1 LGVIQVQALKYHV
14 GNIKRAL
21 VKKLPMTDEYK
32 IVKMINET
40 LPQLKAIP
48 KSKVKER
55 LQQIY
60 DMLGIKQIAKATDLS
75 K

>member
-1 LGVIQVQALKYHV
+1 
-14 GNIKRAL
+14 
-21 VKKLPMTDEYK
+21 MTDEYK

-48 KSKVKER
+48 QSKVKER

-60 DMLGIKQIAKATDLS
+60 DMLGIKRIAKATDLS